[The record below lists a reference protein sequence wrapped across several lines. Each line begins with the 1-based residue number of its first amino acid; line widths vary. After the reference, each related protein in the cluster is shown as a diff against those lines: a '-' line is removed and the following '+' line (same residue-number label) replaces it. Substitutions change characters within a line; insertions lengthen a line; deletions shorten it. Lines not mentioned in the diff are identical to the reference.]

1 MNKRLS
7 FRTHLLVAGLFA
19 AGIGM
24 PMAALANT
32 GHDHGHGHGQ
42 AHAPS
47 AKTMADGMV
56 KKVDRQ
62 AGRVTISHG
71 PLPNGMPAMT
81 MVFKPLDA
89 EWLGKLR
96 EGEKIRF
103 TAEDRQ
109 GVMTLTQF
117 ETIK

>member
-1 MNKRLS
+1 MNKRRLS
-7 FRTHLLVAGLFA
+7 FRTHFLVASLFA

-24 PMAALANT
+24 PMVASANT
-32 GHDHGHGHGQ
+32 GHDHGHGHQ

-47 AKTMADGMV
+47 AQTMADGVV
-56 KKVDRQ
+56 KKIDRQ

-81 MVFKPLDA
+81 MVFKPLETA
-89 EWLGKLR
+89 WLGKLR

-109 GVMTLTQF
+109 GTMTLTKF

>member
-1 MNKRLS
+1 MTICFS
-7 FRTHLLVAGLFA
+7 FRTRLLVAGLFA
-19 AGIGM
+19 VGIGM
-24 PMAALANT
+24 PMAASANT
-32 GHDHGHGHGQ
+32 GHDHGKT
-42 AHAPS
+42 HAPS
-47 AKTMADGMV
+47 AKAMADGIV

>member
-1 MNKRLS
+1 
-7 FRTHLLVAGLFA
+7 
-19 AGIGM
+19 
-24 PMAALANT
+24 
-32 GHDHGHGHGQ
+32 
-42 AHAPS
+42 
-47 AKTMADGMV
+47 
-56 KKVDRQ
+56 
-62 AGRVTISHG
+62 
-71 PLPNGMPAMT
+71 MPAMT

>member
-24 PMAALANT
+24 PMAALAST

-81 MVFKPLDA
+81 MVFRLLDA
-89 EWLGKLR
+89 EWLSKLR

-103 TAEDRQ
+103 AAEERQ

>member
-1 MNKRLS
+1 MKPIIHAIAAAVVAAAAAAPAARAQAPQTAGEVLKIDKPGGRL
-7 FRTHLLVAGLFA
+7 TLK
-19 AGIGM
+19 
-24 PMAALANT
+24 
-32 GHDHGHGHGQ
+32 HGEI
-42 AHAPS
+42 
-47 AKTMADGMV
+47 KN
-56 KKVDRQ
+56 
-62 AGRVTISHG
+62 
-71 PLPNGMPAMT
+71 LGMPAMT

>member
-1 MNKRLS
+1 MNKRFS
-7 FRTHLLVAGLFA
+7 FRTHLLVASLFA

-24 PMAALANT
+24 PMAASANT
-32 GHDHGHGHGQ
+32 GHDHGYGQ

-47 AKTMADGMV
+47 AKTMADGIV